1 MVPSKYRVSLRKKM
15 NAEFDVVVR
24 SLSTENDYLKKMLV
38 ESNHHYSALNK
49 LVERFLT
56 LETLRLEGSHQLKS
70 KDKKIAVLSEQLS
83 EADDNQVEGVS
94 KRMRRIIS
102 SYSSETEELKNKLGS
117 APDEQALADDIRQ
130 LRYNLKDALKKNKQ
144 WLEYDQ
150 QSEAYVRAILA
161 RELWLEKQL
170 NAASRACLQQ
180 HNEHHSDDEVQISL
194 MQEHYESLL
203 QEAKDNLEVLGY
215 KFGETS
221 QKLIQTQNSYRE
233 MEEKVE
239 ELRQQ
244 LQTLKISREGSTDD
258 HSRSESGEEQQRCET
273 EDLRRSL
280 HEEKCKSAYLE
291 RKADMCERAFK
302 DVYKADQQKI
312 ADLKRE
318 VKISHQ
324 DLEDERQDCLY
335 LRKQVVKLLKMRGQQ
350 DRNPY
355 EVATRDSLQ
364 SSPNSSLQDESSL
377 ECPVCESPYPV
388 HQYRDWIKHLE
399 ACHD

>member
-291 RKADMCERAFK
+291 RK
-302 DVYKADQQKI
+302 
-312 ADLKRE
+312 

-335 LRKQVVKLLKMRGQQ
+335 LRKQVVKLLKMVRNLTKPHKRGQQ

>member
-83 EADDNQVEGVS
+83 EADDNQVEG
-94 KRMRRIIS
+94 
-102 SYSSETEELKNKLGS
+102 GS

-291 RKADMCERAFK
+291 RK
-302 DVYKADQQKI
+302 
-312 ADLKRE
+312 

>member
-83 EADDNQVEGVS
+83 EADDNQVEG
-94 KRMRRIIS
+94 
-102 SYSSETEELKNKLGS
+102 GS